1 MDATQAA
8 QKLIV
13 ALDVDGYDRAAEL
26 IEVLSPHA
34 GWFKIGSVLFT
45 REGPRV
51 CRLVK
56 DAGAELFVD
65 LKFHDIPN
73 TVSGAVDSAIALGAD
88 MLTLHTSG
96 GEHML
101 RAAVEARERSG
112 RSGVMI
118 VGVTVLTHLALEE
131 FGALFDSKR
140 SPRDTVLALARTAKE
155 AGLDGVVASAQEL
168 AAIRGEFGA
177 GFKIVTPGIRLP
189 GTSDDDQTRIVT
201 PQQAVANGADFIV
214 VGRPIVAAPD
224 PAEAGRRIVENM
236 LS

>member
-13 ALDVDGYDRAAEL
+13 ALDVDGYDRAAGL

-73 TVSGAVDSAIALGAD
+73 TVGGAVDSAIALGAD
-88 MLTLHTSG
+88 MLTLHASG
-96 GEHML
+96 GEQML
-101 RAAVEARERSG
+101 RAAVAARERSG
-112 RSGVMI
+112 RPGVMI

-131 FGALFDSKR
+131 FCALFDSKR

-155 AGLDGVVASAQEL
+155 AGLDGVVASAKEL
-168 AAIRGEFGA
+168 PAIRDEFGA

-189 GTSDDDQTRIVT
+189 GASDDDQTRIVT
-201 PQQAVANGADFIV
+201 PRQAVAHGADFIV
-214 VGRPIVAAPD
+214 VGRPIVAARD
-224 PAEAGRRIVENM
+224 PAEAVRRIVENM